1 MNAGTLIGSIGN
13 LGPTKGFSILKVS
26 KSATKQ
32 LTLMMIATV
41 GFHSGV
47 AGTVVAAA
55 SKIDEIKFVSPL
67 RKINLNQKDYKVRKT
82 KKRGKPGIVCI
93 S

>member
-1 MNAGTLIGSIGN
+1 MAPTNAGILIGSIGS
-13 LGPTKGFSILKVS
+13 LGPTKGFSILKVN

-32 LTLMMIATV
+32 LTLIMIATV

-67 RKINLNQKDYKVRKT
+67 RLNHKNYKVRKT
-82 KKRGKPGIVCI
+82 KKEEN
-93 S
+93 

>member
-1 MNAGTLIGSIGN
+1 MNVGMLIGSMGN
-13 LGPTKGFSILKVS
+13 LAPTRGFSILKLS
-26 KSATKQ
+26 KTATKQ

-55 SKIDEIKFVSPL
+55 RKIDEIKFLSPYG
-67 RKINLNQKDYKVRKT
+67 KINLNQKDYRVRKT
-82 KKRGKPGIVCI
+82 KKEENYKLFP
-93 S
+93 